1 VESVVEVNARI
12 ASDRINARFEV
23 VSATWN
29 DMPNATPR
37 VRDIAGVAR
46 DDVKMQV
53 VNGLT
58 CCLPGI
64 EAKVVA
70 IRAMDLIDDSLH
82 L

>member
-1 VESVVEVNARI
+1 
-12 ASDRINARFEV
+12 
-23 VSATWN
+23 
-29 DMPNATPR
+29 
-37 VRDIAGVAR
+37 
-46 DDVKMQV
+46 MQV